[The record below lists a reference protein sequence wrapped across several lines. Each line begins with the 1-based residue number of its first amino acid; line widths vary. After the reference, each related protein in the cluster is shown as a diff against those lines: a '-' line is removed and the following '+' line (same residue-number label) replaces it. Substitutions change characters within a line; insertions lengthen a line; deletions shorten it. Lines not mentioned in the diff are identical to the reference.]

1 MPGFLQIGAGIDA
14 KKEKKWKKKRLQS
27 KRPLELQGFFTC

>member
-14 KKEKKWKKKRLQS
+14 KKEKNGRKNDFNPKDR
-27 KRPLELQGFFTC
+27 